1 MTGIMSRL
9 DIYLGDEEI
18 SEEAEEMI
26 MDRAMSLI
34 MDLDPDTL
42 SEDQAESVMSIIDLL
57 EAGLTKKQE
66 KNLPDPL
73 KKAIKKKKGIKDDKE
88 DDDESMD
95 EIKKVRVDPSARR
108 KRKQEYKKNK
118 AKRKKEA
125 KKYRKS
131 AKGKQMAKK
140 AKRMAKTGKTAT
152 GKKKVQYR

>member
-1 MTGIMSRL
+1 MSRL
-9 DIYLGDEEI
+9 DIYLGEEEI
-18 SEEAEEMI
+18 SEEAEDMI
-26 MDRAMSLI
+26 MDKAMDLI
-34 MDLDPDTL
+34 MGLDPDAL
-42 SEDQAESVMSIIDLL
+42 SEDQAEGVMSIIDLL

-66 KNLPDPL
+66 KLPEPL
-73 KKAIKKKKGIKDDKE
+73 KKAIKKKKGIKDEEE
-88 DDDESMD
+88 DDSMD
-95 EIKKVRVDPSARR
+95 EIKKVRIDPAARR

-140 AKRMAKTGKTAT
+140 AKRMAKSGKTAS

>member
-1 MTGIMSRL
+1 MSRL
-9 DIYLGDEEI
+9 DIYLGEEEI
-18 SEEAEEMI
+18 SEEAEDMI
-26 MDRAMSLI
+26 MDKAMDLI
-34 MDLDPDTL
+34 MGLDPDAL
-42 SEDQAESVMSIIDLL
+42 SEDQAEGVMSIIDLL

-73 KKAIKKKKGIKDDKE
+73 KKAIKKKKGVKDDDEEE
-88 DDDESMD
+88 DDDSMD
-95 EIKKVRVDPSARR
+95 EIKKVRIDPAARR

-131 AKGKQMAKK
+131 AKGKMMAKK
-140 AKRMAKTGKTAT
+140 AKRMAKTGKTAS